1 MSRRPFISRR
11 PLDPRRCN
19 VAIDANALNRDGS
32 AHDTSVDRLLN
43 LWSDGTIKLI
53 TPKGVRLEALDPRA
67 PAHLQAAVTP
77 MIFAYR
83 VGLNSEEQQ
92 RRRMIEQELQ
102 GNAQPGKHTADA
114 DHLFE
119 AEKYCAYFITHDR
132 RILDKAGK
140 MRNLLRPS
148 LTVVTLI
155 EFLEIFDDYEAGRL
169 L

>member
-1 MSRRPFISRR
+1 MSRQPFTNRR

-53 TPKGVRLEALDPRA
+53 TPKGVRLEVLDPRA
-67 PAHLQAAVTP
+67 PAHIQTAVTP
-77 MIFAYR
+77 MIFTYR

-102 GNAQPGKHTADA
+102 GNARPGKHAADA

-140 MRNLLRPS
+140 MRNLLRPP

-155 EFLEIFDDYEAGRL
+155 DFLEIFDDYEAGRL